1 MIQLHDISLHFGD
14 QVLFDRLSWGI
25 PPGERIGL
33 IGKNG
38 AGKTTMLRL
47 IEGHIKPDEGRLAIG
62 ASTSIGYLE
71 QDVQALDSEAS
82 ILDEALKGFSNIR
95 ELQTEEA
102 QLVAELDT
110 LQEHEGADY
119 AGRLHA
125 LDRIHASLAVHEAH
139 LARPRAEVV
148 LAGLGFA
155 ADDLERPVKS
165 FSGGWRMRAMLAQL
179 LLRQPDYLLLD
190 EPTNHLDIESI
201 DWLENHLKGYD
212 GTVVIVSH
220 DRYFLDR
227 MVTAIAELA
236 HGRIHSYAGNYN
248 FYLQERTQRRA
259 LQQAAY
265 ENQQREIVATERFI
279 ERFRYKASKA
289 KQAQSRIKMLERLER
304 IPPAPSDEAA
314 VRIRFPE
321 PPRSGRVVLELGVFS
336 KTYSTDDG
344 DICVFEDAGPLTVE
358 RGDKIALIGKNG
370 AGKSTLARMLDG
382 TEPFEGERSPGY
394 RVEHAFFAQ
403 HQADM
408 LEPADT
414 ILESL
419 CRAAGDKT
427 DGELRSVLGAFLFS
441 ADDVFKRIRVLS
453 GGEKSRVALA
463 RTLLH
468 PSNFL
473 ILDEPT
479 NHLDAVSIPVLIEA
493 LRQYAGAFVVI
504 SHDRHFLDQVVNRV
518 WYAGGGR
525 VRMFIGNYSENR
537 ERMEFGAA
545 RSGSEGQVST
555 GLSSKAPRK
564 SRSIPA
570 GKRSGGPRSKEQK
583 RREAEE
589 RNRLHRAVKK
599 GGTVDSEAMTTHQLR
614 TYCDRLERDIAEK
627 ERAFQEVQ
635 DQMAQPDAYKNGA
648 LIRTLRT
655 EYDRMK
661 EDLEQAYAEWEA
673 ASERM
678 AMREG

>member
-1 MIQLHDISLHFGD
+1 MIQLHDISLRFAD
-14 QVLFDRLSWGI
+14 QVLFDRLSWSI
-25 PPGERIGL
+25 PVGERIGL

-47 IEGHIKPDEGRLAIG
+47 VEGHIEPDEGRLAMG
-62 ASTSIGYLE
+62 ARTSIGYLE

-82 ILDEALKGFSNIR
+82 ILDEALKGFSDIR
-95 ELQTEEA
+95 DLQAEEA
-102 QLVAELDT
+102 QLVSELEG
-110 LQEHEGADY
+110 LQSHESAGY

-125 LDRIHASLAVHEAH
+125 LDRVHAALALREAH
-139 LARPRAEVV
+139 MIRPKAEVV

-155 ADDLERPVKS
+155 AEDMERPVKS
-165 FSGGWRMRAMLAQL
+165 FSGGWRMRAMLARL

-201 DWLENHLKGYD
+201 DWLENHLKGYE

-236 HGRIHSYAGNYN
+236 QGRIHSYAGNYS
-248 FYLQERTQRRA
+248 FYLRERVERRA
-259 LQQAAY
+259 LQQAAH
-265 ENQQREIVATERFI
+265 ENQQREIAATERFI

-289 KQAQSRIKMLERLER
+289 KQVQSRVKMLERLKR
-304 IPPAPSDEAA
+304 IPPAPSEEAA

-321 PPRSGRVVLELGVFS
+321 PPRSGRVALELSPFS
-336 KTYSTDDG
+336 KTYRTEDG
-344 DICVFEDAGPLTVE
+344 DIRVFENAGPLAVE

-370 AGKSTLARMLDG
+370 AGKSTLARMLNG
-382 TEPFEGERSPGY
+382 TEPFEGERTLGY

-419 CRAAGDKT
+419 RRAAGDKT
-427 DGELRSVLGAFLFS
+427 DGELRSVLGAFLFTG
-441 ADDVFKRIRVLS
+441 DDVFKRVRVLS

-463 RTLLH
+463 RTLLR

-479 NHLDAVSIPVLIEA
+479 NHLDAASIPVLIEA
-493 LRQYAGAFVVI
+493 LRQYSGAFVVI
-504 SHDRHFLDQVVNRV
+504 SHDRHFLDRVANRV
-518 WYAGGGR
+518 WYAAAGQ
-525 VRMFIGNYSENR
+525 VRTFIGAYSENR
-537 ERMEFGAA
+537 ERMGFGGA
-545 RSGSEGQVST
+545 RSEPEGQASK
-555 GLSSKAPRK
+555 GLGGKAPRK
-564 SRSIPA
+564 RRSETA
-570 GKRSGGPRSKEQK
+570 GKGSGGPRSKEQK

-589 RNRLHRAVKK
+589 RNRLHRAMKQ
-599 GGTVDSEAMTTHQLR
+599 GGAVDPEAMTTHQLR
-614 TYCDRLERDIAEK
+614 AYCDRLEREIAEK
-627 ERAFQEVQ
+627 ERAFQEIQ
-635 DQMAQPDAYKNGA
+635 EQMAAPDAYRNGA
-648 LIRTLRT
+648 LIRTLRA
-655 EYDRMK
+655 EYERIQ
-661 EDLEQAYAEWEA
+661 EDLDTAYAQWEI
-673 ASERM
+673 ASEEM
-678 AMREG
+678 GGREG

>member
-148 LAGLGFA
+148 LAGLGFP

-370 AGKSTLARMLDG
+370 AGKSTMARMLDG

-419 CRAAGDKT
+419 RRAAGDKT

-555 GLSSKAPRK
+555 GLGSKAPRK
-564 SRSIPA
+564 SRSTPA

-678 AMREG
+678 AVREG

>member
-1 MIQLHDISLHFGD
+1 MIQLHDISLNFGD
-14 QVLFDRLSWGI
+14 QMLFDRLSWGI

-47 IEGHIKPDEGRLAIG
+47 IEGHIEPDEGRLAIG

-71 QDVQALDSEAS
+71 QDVQTLDSEAS
-82 ILDEALKGFSNIR
+82 ILDEALKGFANLR
-95 ELQTEEA
+95 ELQAEEA
-102 QLVAELDT
+102 RLVAELDA
-110 LQEHEGADY
+110 LPEHEGADY
-119 AGRLHA
+119 ADKLHA
-125 LDRIHASLAVHEAH
+125 LDRVHAALAMHEAH

-165 FSGGWRMRAMLAQL
+165 FSGGWRMRAMLARL

-201 DWLENHLKGYD
+201 DWLENHLKGYE

-227 MVTAIAELA
+227 MVTSVAELT
-236 HGRIHSYAGNYN
+236 HGRIHSYAGNYS
-248 FYLQERTQRRA
+248 FYLQERIQRRA
-259 LQQAAY
+259 LQQAAH
-265 ENQQREIVATERFI
+265 ENQQREIAATERFI

-289 KQAQSRIKMLERLER
+289 KQVQSRVKMLERMER
-304 IPPAPSDEAA
+304 IPPAPSEEAA

-321 PPRSGRVVLELGVFS
+321 PPRSGRVVLELGTFS
-336 KTYSTDDG
+336 KTYHTDDG
-344 DICVFEDAGPLTVE
+344 DIRVFRNAGPLTVE

-370 AGKSTLARMLDG
+370 AGKSTLARILDG
-382 TEPFEGERSPGY
+382 TEPFEGERAPGY
-394 RVEHAFFAQ
+394 RVQHAFFAQ

-419 CRAAGDKT
+419 RHAAGDKT
-427 DGELRSVLGAFLFS
+427 DGELRSVLGAFLFTG
-441 ADDVFKRIRVLS
+441 DDVFKRVRVLS

-479 NHLDAVSIPVLIEA
+479 NHLDAASIPVLIEA

-518 WYAGGGR
+518 WYARGGR
-525 VRMFIGNYSENR
+525 VRTFIGNYSENR
-537 ERMEFGAA
+537 ERMEFGGAG
-545 RSGSEGQVST
+545 SGSEGQA
-555 GLSSKAPRK
+555 SSESDGKAPRK
-564 SRSIPA
+564 RRSETA
-570 GKRSGGPRSKEQK
+570 GKGSGGPRSKEQK

-589 RNRLHRAVKK
+589 RNRLHRAMKK
-599 GGTVDSEAMTTHQLR
+599 GDAVDLEAMTTHQLR
-614 TYCDRLERDIAEK
+614 MYCDRLERDIAEK
-627 ERAFQEVQ
+627 EQAFQEVQ
-635 DQMAQPDAYKNGA
+635 DQMAQPDTYKNGA

-673 ASERM
+673 ASECM
-678 AMREG
+678 AVREG

>member
-1 MIQLHDISLHFGD
+1 MIQLHDISLRFGD

-47 IEGHIKPDEGRLAIG
+47 IEGHIEPDEGRLAIG

-125 LDRIHASLAVHEAH
+125 LDRIHAALAVHEAH

-165 FSGGWRMRAMLAQL
+165 FSGGWRMRAMLARL

-201 DWLENHLKGYD
+201 DWLENHLKGYE

-289 KQAQSRIKMLERLER
+289 KQVQSRVKMLERLER

-321 PPRSGRVVLELGVFS
+321 PPRSGRVVLELSAFS

-344 DICVFEDAGPLTVE
+344 DIRVFEDAGPLTVE

-394 RVEHAFFAQ
+394 RVEHTFFAQ

-419 CRAAGDKT
+419 RRAAGDKT
-427 DGELRSVLGAFLFS
+427 DGELRSMLGAFLFS

-518 WYAGGGR
+518 WYAVGGR
-525 VRMFIGNYSENR
+525 VRTFIGNYSENR

-545 RSGSEGQVST
+545 RSGSEGQVSN

-599 GGTVDSEAMTTHQLR
+599 GGAVDPEAMTTHQLR

-661 EDLEQAYAEWEA
+661 EDLEQAYAQWEA

-678 AMREG
+678 AVREG

>member
-1 MIQLHDISLHFGD
+1 MIQLHGISLRFGD

-47 IEGHIKPDEGRLAIG
+47 IEGHIEPDEGRLAIG

-82 ILDEALKGFSNIR
+82 ILDEALKGFSNLR
-95 ELQTEEA
+95 ELQAEEA
-102 QLVAELDT
+102 QLVAELEA
-110 LQEHEGADY
+110 LQEHEGTDY

-125 LDRIHASLAVHEAH
+125 LDRIHAALAVHEAH

-165 FSGGWRMRAMLAQL
+165 FSGGWRMRAMLARL

-201 DWLENHLKGYD
+201 DWLENHLKNYE

-236 HGRIHSYAGNYN
+236 HGRIHSYAGNYG

-259 LQQAAY
+259 LQQAAH

-289 KQAQSRIKMLERLER
+289 KQVQSRVKMLERLER
-304 IPPAPSDEAA
+304 IPPAPSEEAA

-321 PPRSGRVVLELGVFS
+321 PPRSGRVVLELGAFS
-336 KTYSTDDG
+336 KTYRTDDG
-344 DICVFEDAGPLTVE
+344 DIRVFRDAGPLTVE

-370 AGKSTLARMLDG
+370 AGKSTLARILDG

-419 CRAAGDKT
+419 RRAAGDKT
-427 DGELRSVLGAFLFS
+427 DGELRSVLGAFLFTG
-441 ADDVFKRIRVLS
+441 DDVFKRVRVLS

-479 NHLDAVSIPVLIEA
+479 NHLDAASIPVLIEA

-504 SHDRHFLDQVVNRV
+504 SHDRHFLDQVVNRI
-518 WYAGGGR
+518 WYASGGG
-525 VRMFIGNYSENR
+525 VRTFIGNYSENR

-545 RSGSEGQVST
+545 RSGAEEQASN
-555 GLSSKAPRK
+555 GLRGKAPRK
-564 SRSIPA
+564 RRSETA

-589 RNRLHRAVKK
+589 RNRLHRAMKK
-599 GGTVDSEAMTTHQLR
+599 GDAVDPEAMTTRQLR

-627 ERAFQEVQ
+627 EQAFQEVQ

-661 EDLEQAYAEWEA
+661 EDLEQTYAEWEV

-678 AMREG
+678 AVREG

>member
-47 IEGHIKPDEGRLAIG
+47 IEGHIEPDEGRLAIG

-95 ELQTEEA
+95 ELQAEEA

-148 LAGLGFA
+148 LAGLGFP

-419 CRAAGDKT
+419 RRAAGDKT

-555 GLSSKAPRK
+555 GLGSKAPRK
-564 SRSIPA
+564 SRSTPA

-661 EDLEQAYAEWEA
+661 EDLEQTYAQWEA

-678 AMREG
+678 AVREG

>member
-1 MIQLHDISLHFGD
+1 MIQLRDISLRFGD
-14 QVLFDRLSWGI
+14 QVLFDRLSWSI

-47 IEGHIKPDEGRLAIG
+47 IEGHVEPDEGRLAMG
-62 ASTSIGYLE
+62 ARTSIGYLE

-82 ILDEALKGFSNIR
+82 ILDEALKGFPDIR
-95 ELQTEEA
+95 GLQAEEA
-102 QLVAELDT
+102 RLVSELEAALDCESAEYAAR
-110 LQEHEGADY
+110 LQE
-119 AGRLHA
+119 
-125 LDRIHASLAVHEAH
+125 LDRIHAALAMREAH
-139 LARPRAEVV
+139 LARPKAEVV

-155 ADDLERPVKS
+155 PEDMERPVKS
-165 FSGGWRMRAMLAQL
+165 FSGGWRMRAMLARL

-201 DWLENHLKGYD
+201 DWLENHLKSYEGAA
-212 GTVVIVSH
+212 VIVSH

-236 HGRIHSYAGNYN
+236 QGRIHSYAGDYS
-248 FYLQERTQRRA
+248 FYLRERVERRA
-259 LQQAAY
+259 LQQAAH
-265 ENQQREIVATERFI
+265 ENQQREISATERFI

-289 KQAQSRIKMLERLER
+289 KQVQSRVKMLERLQR
-304 IPPAPSDEAA
+304 IPPAPSEEAA

-321 PPRSGRVVLELGVFS
+321 PPRSGRVVLELGAFS
-336 KTYSTDDG
+336 KTYSTDEG
-344 DICVFEDAGPLTVE
+344 PVRVFRDAGPLAIE

-382 TEPFEGERSPGY
+382 TEPFDGERTLGY
-394 RVEHAFFAQ
+394 RVQHAFFAQ

-414 ILESL
+414 MLESL
-419 CRAAGDKT
+419 RRAAGDKT
-427 DGELRSVLGAFLFS
+427 DGELRSVLGAFLFTG
-441 ADDVFKRIRVLS
+441 DDAFKRIRVLS

-479 NHLDAVSIPVLIEA
+479 NHLDAASIPVLVEA

-504 SHDRHFLDQVVNRV
+504 SHDRHFLDQVANRV
-518 WYAGGGR
+518 WYAADGG
-525 VRMFIGNYSENR
+525 VRALIGNYSENR
-537 ERMEFGAA
+537 ERMAFGPQEPAA
-545 RSGSEGQVST
+545 NDPAATVSRKRSPAVS
-555 GLSSKAPRK
+555 
-564 SRSIPA
+564 
-570 GKRSGGPRSKEQK
+570 GKGSGGPRSKAQK

-589 RNRLHRAVKK
+589 RNRLHRALKR
-599 GGTVDSEAMTTHQLR
+599 GGAVDPEAMTDRQLR
-614 TYCDRLERDIAEK
+614 AYCDRLEREIAEK
-627 ERAFQEVQ
+627 ERAFEEIQE
-635 DQMAQPDAYKNGA
+635 QMVQPDTYRNGA
-648 LIRTLRT
+648 LVRTLRA
-655 EYDRMK
+655 EYDRMQ
-661 EDLEQAYAEWEA
+661 EDIEAAYAQWEM

-678 AMREG
+678 GQP

>member
-1 MIQLHDISLHFGD
+1 MIQFHDISLHFGD

-47 IEGHIKPDEGRLAIG
+47 IEGHIEPDKGRLAIG

-95 ELQTEEA
+95 ELHTEEA

-125 LDRIHASLAVHEAH
+125 LDRIHAALAVHEAH

-201 DWLENHLKGYD
+201 DWLENHLKGYE

-289 KQAQSRIKMLERLER
+289 KQVQSRVKMLERLER

-314 VRIRFPE
+314 VRIRFLE
-321 PPRSGRVVLELGVFS
+321 PPRSGRVVLELSAFS

-344 DICVFEDAGPLTVE
+344 DIRVFEDAGPLTVE

-394 RVEHAFFAQ
+394 RVEHTFFAQ

-419 CRAAGDKT
+419 RRAAGDKT
-427 DGELRSVLGAFLFS
+427 DGELRSMLGAFLFS

-518 WYAGGGR
+518 WYAVGGR
-525 VRMFIGNYSENR
+525 VRTFIGNYSENR

-545 RSGSEGQVST
+545 RSGSEGQVSN

-570 GKRSGGPRSKEQK
+570 GERSGGPRSKEQK

-599 GGTVDSEAMTTHQLR
+599 GGAVDPEAMTTHQLR

-678 AMREG
+678 AVREG